1 MIRDCCRYP
10 VAFGEDGQL
19 IGVAAAK
26 DVGLNEAFVYVP
38 TRLIINESKFKADP
52 QVGHILE
59 QHSDFFDDRD
69 NSEHMKVTF
78 YVMHELTK
86 GADSFWHWY
95 FEVSDLPDM
104 LAFWSEEEL
113 S

>member
-1 MIRDCCRYP
+1 M
-10 VAFGEDGQL
+10 